1 MAADAFLPPGY
12 GWVGTLKALGMLRE
26 KSWGA
31 KVSVEGLPSG
41 LSTVGLAVVAGI
53 AYFMAARLGLA
64 LRATAGTSVFWPAA
78 GISVAALIVCGPSA
92 RFPVAAGVV
101 VATVIAHLMIGGR
114 STGLVVVFAVVNVGQ
129 ALLTTGLIDRWF
141 GRSFRLGG
149 VSHVLGFLLASTI
162 GSMVAAT
169 AAAIAAA
176 LLESTVPLLT
186 FWRVW
191 FGACLLG
198 IIAVAPMLV
207 GFAEA
212 VRQIPPRA
220 ELLEGV
226 AGLSLLGALSVIAM
240 ALPEGPWST
249 ALPLA
254 IVFPVLLWIA
264 ARCRPVF
271 AAGSAFI
278 VTITVVGSMALGIGH
293 FGDPTIPLADR
304 VLAAQT
310 IVLTG
315 AVLTLVLA
323 ALFAERRRIEFVLER
338 SNRRLQLA
346 LDGAELGAFSAD
358 LATGRLEWDARAA
371 LINGQQIQSTTISE
385 SRLFVHRD
393 DRARIDA
400 ALSQAWR
407 TGGNWTAE
415 YRVVHPPG
423 HHHAGETRWVA
434 VEASIVHDPEC
445 AGAGLLGVIRDVT
458 ERKIAQQ
465 SAQRLVSIVESSED
479 AIISR
484 NLNGIIQSWNEGA
497 ERMFGYTA
505 NEVIGRSVLVLIP
518 ENRQHEELSMLERIR
533 SGEHVSH
540 YETVRRH
547 RDGSLIDVSL
557 TVSPLRDEAG
567 VNVGASAIA
576 RDISARKR
584 AEEHQRVLNAELDHR
599 VKNVLA
605 TVCAIVD
612 QTREASTTYADF
624 VEGID
629 HRIRSLASTHDLLSR
644 GNWHGV
650 SLAEIARRE
659 FAPYAAGNSVIR
671 GPNITLKADAT
682 KAVAMVLHELTT
694 NAVKYG
700 ALSNSDGRV
709 NLRWQWKRNGGPP
722 RLVIDWKEMGGPY
735 VVRPKRS
742 GYGTCVVREVIPFEL
757 GGAVDLAFN
766 ADGLRC
772 RLEIPADWVST
783 GSFQESD
790 PIIACVSN

>member
-1 MAADAFLPPGY
+1 M
-12 GWVGTLKALGMLRE
+12 LGE
-26 KSWGA
+26 KSRGVTLHLRYQSWLATVVLALAVGVAYFIGA
-31 KVSVEGLPSG
+31 R
-41 LSTVGLAVVAGI
+41 VGLA
-53 AYFMAARLGLA
+53 LLA
-64 LRATAGTSVFWPAA
+64 STGTSVFWPAA

-92 RFPVAAGVV
+92 RFSVAAGVV
-101 VATVIAHLMIGGR
+101 VATVVSNLMIGR
-114 STGLVVVFAVVNVGQ
+114 SAGLAVAFAPVNAGQ
-129 ALLTTGLIDRWF
+129 ALLTTALVERWF
-141 GRSFRLGG
+141 GRSFKLGV
-149 VSHVLGFLLASTI
+149 VSHLLGFLLASTV
-162 GSMVAAT
+162 GSVVAAT
-169 AAAIAAA
+169 GAVIVVA
-176 LLESTVPLLT
+176 LFDATVPVVM

-191 FGACLLG
+191 SGSCLLG
-198 IIAVAPMLV
+198 IIAVAPLLV
-207 GFAEA
+207 GIAEA
-212 VRQIPPRA
+212 ARHVPPRA
-220 ELLEGV
+220 ELLEGML
-226 AGLSLLGALSVIAM
+226 GLSMLGALIAIAI

-254 IVFPVLLWIA
+254 IVFPVLLWISV
-264 ARCRPVF
+264 RCPPTF
-271 AAGSAFI
+271 AAASAFI
-278 VTITVVGSMALGIGH
+278 VASTVVGSITFGIGH
-293 FGDPTIPLADR
+293 FGDATIPLADR

-315 AVLTLVLA
+315 VVLTLVLA

-338 SNRRLQLA
+338 SRRRLQLA

-371 LINGQQIQSTTISE
+371 QIHGQSVQSTTINE
-385 SRLFVHRD
+385 SRRFVHRD

-434 VEASIVHDPEC
+434 VEASIVRDPEC

-576 RDISARKR
+576 RD
-584 AEEHQRVLNAELDHR
+584 
-599 VKNVLA
+599 
-605 TVCAIVD
+605 
-612 QTREASTTYADF
+612 
-624 VEGID
+624 
-629 HRIRSLASTHDLLSR
+629 
-644 GNWHGV
+644 
-650 SLAEIARRE
+650 
-659 FAPYAAGNSVIR
+659 
-671 GPNITLKADAT
+671 
-682 KAVAMVLHELTT
+682 
-694 NAVKYG
+694 
-700 ALSNSDGRV
+700 
-709 NLRWQWKRNGGPP
+709 
-722 RLVIDWKEMGGPY
+722 
-735 VVRPKRS
+735 
-742 GYGTCVVREVIPFEL
+742 
-757 GGAVDLAFN
+757 
-766 ADGLRC
+766 
-772 RLEIPADWVST
+772 
-783 GSFQESD
+783 
-790 PIIACVSN
+790 